1 MMQEQPPIDTG
12 KDILILLTGSWV
24 NEETGEERLCP
35 DACLVR

>member
-24 NEETGEERLCP
+24 NAETGEERC
-35 DACLVR
+35 AERKAVH